1 MNNVRFALEEQILD
15 CWGICEDLDALF
27 EGILDQ
33 DIDKD
38 KIANIVLGL
47 KDLYQIKF
55 EKTFNTFETLIK
67 ELHYEESAKTVRR

>member
-1 MNNVRFALEEQILD
+1 MKNARFALEEQILD

-55 EKTFNTFETLIK
+55 EKTFNTFERLLVET
-67 ELHYEESAKTVRR
+67 YEESPTIS

>member
-1 MNNVRFALEEQILD
+1 MNNARFALEEQILD
-15 CWGICEDLDALF
+15 CWGICEDLDILF

-55 EKTFNTFETLIK
+55 EKTFNTFERLLVET
-67 ELHYEESAKTVRR
+67 YEKSPTISK

>member
-1 MNNVRFALEEQILD
+1 MKNARFALEEQILD

-55 EKTFNTFETLIK
+55 EKTFNTFEKLLI
-67 ELHYEESAKTVRR
+67 EIYEKSPAISK